1 MFCPNCGNKTEDG
14 ARFCPECG
22 TPMPTEEIRR
32 PKIPHCPNCGTEI
45 KDGAR
50 FCAEC
55 GTPVPAAESVQAEIA
70 TKSAERDYYCPEC
83 GNKIEK
89 GIKFCGVCG
98 TPVETEATVAEEAP
112 TVINERVTKEPQA
125 EYVTAEEAPAAVE
138 SVKEEIPVA
147 APQVVV
153 AAEEVV
159 EEKTEENVIFC
170 SKCGNKM
177 AADSKFCGVC
187 GTPVETEATV
197 AEEAPTVINERVTK
211 EPQAEYVTAEEA
223 PAAVESVKEEIP
235 VAAPQVVVAAE
246 EVVEEKTEENVIFCS
261 KCGNK
266 MAADSKFCGVCGT
279 PVENASPT
287 PEFETKEASFHAPI
301 VSGEGSFGTVEVNGG
316 AQESRGPGQVIGDAF
331 KSLISSVTAL
341 FKNPI
346 KLLPPLILAV
356 LWLIIN
362 ILQGCGINI
371 LPVKAFSFLTF
382 AEAGMHGGI
391 MGAIGGIIG
400 KGMFA
405 GAVVSLI
412 GLFTRKNGAKR
423 SFGDILKGAFGV
435 SAESMFA
442 YITGIG
448 IAMLLYLFISGGATR
463 VSFMGGVAAAFLA
476 AKAALNNGFLKRLLG
491 SFVPKGSKGASESI
505 NGVIRGLSVGFAASA
520 IIGLTGI
527 NLILII
533 LGSLLVIAGGILW
546 ILQATG
552 AVKIGNRVNMQ

>member
-22 TPMPTEEIRR
+22 TPMPTEGIRR

-50 FCAEC
+50 FCPEC

-112 TVINERVTKEPQA
+112 TVINERVTEEAQA
-125 EYVTAEEAPAAVE
+125 EYVAEEEAPAEVE
-138 SVKEEIPVA
+138 SVKEEIPV
-147 APQVVV
+147 
-153 AAEEVV
+153 
-159 EEKTEENVIFC
+159 T
-170 SKCGNKM
+170 
-177 AADSKFCGVC
+177 
-187 GTPVETEATV
+187 
-197 AEEAPTVINERVTK
+197 
-211 EPQAEYVTAEEA
+211 
-223 PAAVESVKEEIP
+223 
-235 VAAPQVVVAAE
+235 APQVVVAAE

-279 PVENASPT
+279 PVENAPT

-331 KSLISSVTAL
+331 KSLISSATAI

-346 KLLPPLILAV
+346 KLLPALILAG

-362 ILQGCGINI
+362 ILQGLGINI
-371 LPVKAFSFLTF
+371 LPVNVLSFLTF
-382 AEAGMHGGI
+382 AYAGMNGGI
-391 MGAIGGIIG
+391 IGAIGGIIG

-435 SAESMFA
+435 SAGSMFA

-448 IAMLLYLFISGGATR
+448 AAMLLYLFISGGATR
-463 VSFMGGVAAAFLA
+463 VSFMGGAAAAFLA

-491 SFVPKGSKGASESI
+491 SFAPKGSKGASESI

-552 AVKIGNRVNMQ
+552 AIKIGSGANVQ